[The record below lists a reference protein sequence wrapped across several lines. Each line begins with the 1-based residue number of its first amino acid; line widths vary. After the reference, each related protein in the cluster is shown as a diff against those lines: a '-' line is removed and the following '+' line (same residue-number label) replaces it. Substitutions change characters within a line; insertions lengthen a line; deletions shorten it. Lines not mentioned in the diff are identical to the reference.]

1 MALFPRGL
9 PPPGARRPPR
19 LPGFLAAALVIAL
32 TGCHGQT
39 GSIGV
44 DEDGNWRPQRDVTM
58 IVPFAPGGGSD
69 VFARTIEESIEE
81 VRPDI
86 NIVVENRPG
95 GSGAEGYGHLA
106 AQAGDPHYL
115 LAVEPARNLLP
126 EQMDV
131 PFAWDDWTNI
141 GQVVEDVGVLAVS
154 SDSAWPDFDAFIEAA
169 EKADDDG
176 EPLRVALPA
185 AGGVDEVLLYLLQEE
200 TGIEFEPVVY
210 DGTGETNPAVMSG
223 DVDATI
229 LNPSDG
235 RSELQGGVF
244 VPLLGFSPEQL
255 RADWL
260 SDTLVTDDLGWDI
273 TTTKF
278 RGVIAPQDIP
288 EAGNEYWQSA
298 LKEAVETDSF
308 QDYVEESGLLP
319 SEQWGDDWN
328 AYLREWNAEVFPVLE
343 RTADQ

>member
-1 MALFPRGL
+1 MALFPRG
-9 PPPGARRPPR
+9 PSPTGAQR
-19 LPGFLAAALVIAL
+19 LPGLVAVTLVIAL

-39 GSIGV
+39 GNIGV
-44 DEDGNWRPQRDVTM
+44 DDDGNWRPQRDVAM

-69 VFARTIEESIEE
+69 VFARTVVESLEE

-131 PFAWDDWTNI
+131 PFSWDDWTNI

-154 SDSAWPDFDAFIEAA
+154 SDSEWPDFESFMDAA
-169 EKADDDG
+169 EEADAEG
-176 EPLRVALPA
+176 RPLRVALPS

-200 TGIEFEPVVY
+200 SGVEFEPVVY

-235 RSELQGGVF
+235 SSEIQGGVF
-244 VPLLGFSPEQL
+244 TALLGFSPDQL
-255 RADWL
+255 RAEWL
-260 SDTLVTDDLGWDI
+260 ADTPVTDDLGWDI

-278 RGVIAPQDIP
+278 RGVITAQDVP
-288 EAGNEYWQSA
+288 NASDEYWQSA
-298 LKEAVETDSF
+298 LKEAVETQSF
-308 QDYVEESGLLP
+308 QEYVEESGLLM
-319 SEQWGDDWN
+319 SERWGDDWN
-328 AYLREWNAEVFPVLE
+328 AYLRDWNAQVFPVLE
-343 RTADQ
+343 RTNDQ